1 MFDVVTLQGGPLEPS
16 FDQAGQQMW
25 ENAVVDCTVQG
36 QSATEQVSFRW
47 WRGTVGGNGERLP
60 MTARNAK

>member
-1 MFDVVTLQGGPLEPS
+1 MFDAVTLQGGPLELS

-36 QSATEQVSFRW
+36 SI
-47 WRGTVGGNGERLP
+47 GNETGVIS
-60 MTARNAK
+60 MVARNSRWEG